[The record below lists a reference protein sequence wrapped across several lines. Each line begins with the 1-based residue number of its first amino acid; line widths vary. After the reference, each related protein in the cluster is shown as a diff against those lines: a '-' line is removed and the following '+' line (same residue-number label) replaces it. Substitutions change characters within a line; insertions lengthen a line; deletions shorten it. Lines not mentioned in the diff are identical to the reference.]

1 MINFTK
7 IRYKNLLSSG
17 NTFTNF
23 DLDRS
28 QTTLIVGDNGAGKS
42 TLLDALC
49 FVLYGKGFRNL
60 KKDLLVNSINQ
71 KDLLV
76 EIEFTVGKKS
86 YKVIR
91 GAKPNKFELYVN
103 GTMLNQ
109 DATVRDYQEHLEKNI
124 LKMSFRSFTQVA
136 VLGSANFT
144 PFMQLKSVERRRL
157 VEDLLDI
164 SIFSTMQDILKK
176 KVTQHNIDVRETKHE
191 TELLEERISGLNEQM
206 SLLQKNRDKK
216 IAKYENTIQET
227 QNNID
232 SVMKSIGVKQDEVK
246 DKQRS
251 ISDRDPQGDRLKRA
265 LDVEKRLEDSQKKA
279 LKEIEFYQNN
289 DDCPVC
295 KQGLDED
302 HKTKCIKEKSDKV
315 AELKAAVLS
324 IGETIEASRNR
335 MAEIQTVIGEIEEIQ
350 RKIGLHQTE
359 VLSNQKYV
367 EKLNGEIKDLQS
379 EINADS
385 GVSDRLTSAEDDLDK
400 LHTKKESLTD
410 RQHYFD
416 LATTLLRDQ
425 GVRQR
430 IIKQYVPVMNKMINK
445 YLANLEFYVG
455 FELNESFE
463 ETIKSRFRDVFKYD
477 NFSQGEKM
485 RIDLSLLFTWRAV
498 ARIKNSV
505 NTNILILDEVFDS
518 SLDSQGTDDFLKLL
532 NSLNE
537 KTNAFIISHKGDQL
551 YDKFEEVVRFEKHK
565 NFSRIAIS

>member
-76 EIEFTVGKKS
+76 EIEFTVGRKS

-295 KQGLDED
+295 KQGLNED

-367 EKLNGEIKDLQS
+367 EKLNNEIKDLQS

>member
-76 EIEFTVGKKS
+76 EIEFTVGRKS

>member
-1 MINFTK
+1 MINFKK

-17 NTFTNF
+17 NKYTSL

-71 KDLLV
+71 KELLV
-76 EIEFTVGKKS
+76 EVDFEVGRKS

-103 GTMLNQ
+103 GTLINQ
-109 DATVRDYQEHLEKNI
+109 DATMKDYQEHLEKNI
-124 LKMSFRSFTQVA
+124 LKMSYRSFTQVA

-164 SIFSTMQDILKK
+164 SIFSTMQDLLKK
-176 KVTQHNIDVRETKHE
+176 KVTQHNVDVRETNHE
-191 TELLEERISGLNEQM
+191 IELLEERISGLNEQM
-206 SLLQKNRDKK
+206 NLLQKNRDKK
-216 IAKYENTIQET
+216 IQKYEDTVSET
-227 QNNID
+227 QDNID
-232 SVMKSIGVKQDEVK
+232 KVMRDVGVENTEVDNLKKLITNK
-246 DKQRS
+246 DSNDK
-251 ISDRDPQGDRLKRA
+251 RLKET
-265 LDVEKRLEDSQKKA
+265 LDLEKQLQLAKKKA
-279 LKEIEFYQNN
+279 DQDVLFYQEN

-295 KQGLDED
+295 KQGLDAE
-302 HKTKCIKEKSDKV
+302 HKKKHIAERKAKSTEITKAMSEITK
-315 AELKAAVLS
+315 
-324 IGETIEASRNR
+324 TID
-335 MAEIQTVIGEIEEIQ
+335 TCHDEIQ
-350 RKIGLHQTE
+350 RINKVQSDIEKIQRTIGLHQTE
-359 VLSNQKYV
+359 ILSNQKYI
-367 EKLNGEIKDLQS
+367 EKLNNEIKDLQK
-379 EINADS
+379 EMGGDS
-385 GVSDRLTSAEDDLDK
+385 SVNDRLTTAEDDLDS
-400 LHTKKESLTD
+400 LHSKKQSLTD

-463 ETIKSRFRDVFKYD
+463 ETIKS
-477 NFSQGEKM
+477 
-485 RIDLSLLFTWRAV
+485 LSL
-498 ARIKNSV
+498 IH
-505 NTNILILDEVFDS
+505 I
-518 SLDSQGTDDFLKLL
+518 
-532 NSLNE
+532 
-537 KTNAFIISHKGDQL
+537 
-551 YDKFEEVVRFEKHK
+551 
-565 NFSRIAIS
+565 

>member
-1 MINFTK
+1 MINFKK

-17 NTFTNF
+17 NSFTSIE
-23 DLDRS
+23 LDRS

-49 FVLYGKGFRNL
+49 FGLYGKGFRNL
-60 KKDLLVNSINQ
+60 KKDLLINSING
-71 KDLLV
+71 KDLVV
-76 EIEFTVGKKS
+76 EVDFKIGRKS

-103 GTMLNQ
+103 DTLINQ
-109 DATVRDYQEHLEKNI
+109 DATMRDYQEHLEKNI
-124 LKMSFRSFTQVA
+124 LKMSYRSFTQVA

-176 KVTQHNIDVRETKHE
+176 KVTQHNIDVRETNHE
-191 TELLEERISGLNEQM
+191 IELLEERISGLNEQM
-206 SLLQKNRDKK
+206 NLLQKNRDKK
-216 IAKYENTIQET
+216 IEKYQGTIEET

-232 SVMKSIGVKQDEVK
+232 KVMRDVGLENKEIDEKKKLITNK
-246 DKQRS
+246 DKNEN
-251 ISDRDPQGDRLKRA
+251 RLKETLDLERQLELA
-265 LDVEKRLEDSQKKA
+265 LKKA
-279 LKEIEFYQNN
+279 EQDVLFYQEN
-289 DDCPVC
+289 DDCPTC
-295 KQGLDED
+295 KQGLDEE
-302 HKTKCIKEKSDKV
+302 HKKKHIKERKTKTVEIK
-315 AELKAAVLS
+315 KAINEIS
-324 IGETIEASRNR
+324 ITIDSCHD
-335 MAEIQTVIGEIEEIQ
+335 EIQRINTIQSEIDEIQ

-359 VLSNQKYV
+359 ILSNQKYID
-367 EKLNGEIKDLQS
+367 KLNKEIKDLQN
-379 EINADS
+379 EIS
-385 GVSDRLTSAEDDLDK
+385 GDATVNDRLTTAEDDLDA

-485 RIDLSLLFTWRAV
+485 RIDLALLFTWRAV

-551 YDKFEEVVRFEKHK
+551 YDKFEEVIRFEKYK

>member
-1 MINFTK
+1 
-7 IRYKNLLSSG
+7 
-17 NTFTNF
+17 
-23 DLDRS
+23 
-28 QTTLIVGDNGAGKS
+28 LIVGDNGAGKS

-76 EIEFTVGKKS
+76 EIEFTVGRKS

-227 QNNID
+227 QNNIN
-232 SVMKSIGVKQDEVK
+232 SVMKSIGVKQGEVK
-246 DKQRS
+246 DKQKS
-251 ISDRDPQGDRLKRA
+251 ISDRDPQGDRLKQA

-315 AELKAAVLS
+315 AELKTAVLS

-359 VLSNQKYV
+359 VLSNQKYI
-367 EKLNGEIKDLQS
+367 EKLNGEVKDLQS

>member
-1 MINFTK
+1 MINFKK

-17 NTFTNF
+17 NTFTSIE
-23 DLDRS
+23 LDRA

-49 FVLYGKGFRNL
+49 FALYGKGFRNL
-60 KKDLLVNSINQ
+60 KKDLLVNSINS
-71 KDLLV
+71 KELICEV
-76 EIEFTVGKKS
+76 EFHIGRKK

-91 GAKPNKFELYVN
+91 GAKPNRFELYVN
-103 GTMLNQ
+103 DTLINQ
-109 DATVRDYQEHLEKNI
+109 DATMRDYQEHLEKNI
-124 LKMSFRSFTQVA
+124 LKMSYRSFTQVA

-176 KVTQHNIDVRETKHE
+176 KVTQHNIDVRETNHE
-191 TELLEERISGLNEQM
+191 IELLEERINGLNEQVN
-206 SLLQKNRDKK
+206 LLQRNRDKK
-216 IAKYENTIQET
+216 IQKYEGTITET
-227 QNNID
+227 QDNIEK
-232 SVMKSIGVKQDEVK
+232 VMRDVGLENKEI
-246 DKQRS
+246 DKKKKL
-251 ISDRDPQGDRLKRA
+251 ISNKKTNEDRLTETLDIERQLEQARA
-265 LDVEKRLEDSQKKA
+265 KADQDVL
-279 LKEIEFYQNN
+279 FYQEN
-289 DDCPVC
+289 DDCPTC
-295 KQGLDED
+295 KQGLDDE
-302 HKTKCIKEKSDKV
+302 HKKKHIKERKAKSNEIKTALNDITK
-315 AELKAAVLS
+315 
-324 IGETIEASRNR
+324 TIDLCHD
-335 MAEIQTVIGEIEEIQ
+335 EIQRINLIQDDIEELQ

-359 VLSNQKYV
+359 ILSNQKYID
-367 EKLNGEIKDLQS
+367 KLNQEIKDLQN
-379 EINADS
+379 ENS
-385 GVSDRLTSAEDDLDK
+385 GDANVHDKLTTSEDDLDA
-400 LHTKKESLTD
+400 LHTKKQSLTD

-485 RIDLSLLFTWRAV
+485 RIDLALLFTWRAV

-551 YDKFEEVVRFEKHK
+551 YDKFEEVIHFEKYK

>member
-17 NTFTNF
+17 NTFTTF
-23 DLDRS
+23 ELDRS
-28 QTTLIVGDNGAGKS
+28 QTTLIVGDNGSGKS

-71 KDLLV
+71 KDLMV
-76 EIEFTVGKKS
+76 EIEFTVGRKS

-103 GTMLNQ
+103 GTLINQ
-109 DATVRDYQEHLEKNI
+109 DATMKDYQEHLEKNI
-124 LKMSFRSFTQVA
+124 LKMSYRSFTQVA

-191 TELLEERISGLNEQM
+191 IELLEERISGLNEQM
-206 SLLQKNRDKK
+206 QVLQKNRDKK
-216 IAKYENTIQET
+216 IKKYENTIEET
-227 QNNID
+227 QSNID
-232 SVMKSIGVKQDEVK
+232 SVMKSIGLKQAEVTVH
-246 DKQRS
+246 QHS
-251 ISDRDPQGDRLKRA
+251 ILDRDPQGDRLKQA
-265 LDVEKRLEDSQKKA
+265 LDVEKRLEESQKKCMQ
-279 LKEIEFYQNN
+279 EIEFYQNN

-295 KQGLDED
+295 KQGLEHE
-302 HKTKCIKEKSDKV
+302 HKEKCIKEKSDKIE
-315 AELKAAVLS
+315 ELKAAVVK
-324 IGETIEASRNR
+324 IGETIDASRTR
-335 MAEIQTVIGEIEEIQ
+335 MAEITRVQSEIEEIQ
-350 RKIGLHQTE
+350 REIGLQQTE
-359 VLSNQKYV
+359 VLSNQKYIK
-367 EKLNGEIKDLQS
+367 KLDGEIKDLKG
-379 EINADS
+379 EISSDT
-385 GVSDRLTSAEDDLDK
+385 GVGDRLTTAEDDLDK
-400 LHTKKESLTD
+400 LHTKKENLTD
-410 RQHYFD
+410 RQHYYD

-485 RIDLSLLFTWRAV
+485 RIDLALLFTWRAV

>member
-1 MINFTK
+1 MINFKK

-17 NTFTNF
+17 NSFTSI

-49 FVLYGKGFRNL
+49 FALYGKGFRNL
-60 KKDLLVNSINQ
+60 KKDLLVNSING
-71 KDLLV
+71 KELV
-76 EIEFTVGKKS
+76 VEVEFQIGRKS

-103 GTMLNQ
+103 GTLINQ
-109 DATVRDYQEHLEKNI
+109 DATMRDYQEHLEKNI
-124 LKMSFRSFTQVA
+124 LKMSYRSFTQVA

-176 KVTQHNIDVRETKHE
+176 KVTQHNIDVRETNHE
-191 TELLEERISGLNEQM
+191 IELLEERISGLNEQM
-206 SLLQKNRDKK
+206 NLLQKNRDKK
-216 IAKYENTIQET
+216 IKKYENTISET

-232 SVMKSIGVKQDEVK
+232 KVMKEVGLENKEIDEKKKLITNK
-246 DKQRS
+246 DKN
-251 ISDRDPQGDRLKRA
+251 
-265 LDVEKRLEDSQKKA
+265 EKRLKETLDLERQLEQALKKA
-279 LKEIEFYQNN
+279 EQDVLFYQEN
-289 DDCPVC
+289 DDCPTC
-295 KQGLDED
+295 KQGLDEE
-302 HKTKCIKEKSDKV
+302 HKKKHIKERKTKTVEIK
-315 AELKAAVLS
+315 KAINEIS
-324 IGETIEASRNR
+324 STIDSCHD
-335 MAEIQTVIGEIEEIQ
+335 EIQRINTIQSEIDDIQ

-359 VLSNQKYV
+359 ILSNQKYID
-367 EKLNGEIKDLQS
+367 KLNKEIKDLQS
-379 EINADS
+379 EIS
-385 GVSDRLTSAEDDLDK
+385 GDATVNDRLTTAEDDLDA

-485 RIDLSLLFTWRAV
+485 RIDLALLFTWRAV

-551 YDKFEEVVRFEKHK
+551 YDKFEEVIRFEKYK

>member
-1 MINFTK
+1 
-7 IRYKNLLSSG
+7 
-17 NTFTNF
+17 
-23 DLDRS
+23 
-28 QTTLIVGDNGAGKS
+28 
-42 TLLDALC
+42 
-49 FVLYGKGFRNL
+49 
-60 KKDLLVNSINQ
+60 
-71 KDLLV
+71 
-76 EIEFTVGKKS
+76 
-86 YKVIR
+86 
-91 GAKPNKFELYVN
+91 
-103 GTMLNQ
+103 
-109 DATVRDYQEHLEKNI
+109 
-124 LKMSFRSFTQVA
+124 MSFRSFTQVA

-227 QNNID
+227 QNNIN
-232 SVMKSIGVKQDEVK
+232 SVMKSIGVKQGEVK
-246 DKQRS
+246 DKQKS
-251 ISDRDPQGDRLKRA
+251 ISDRDPQGDRLKQA

-315 AELKAAVLS
+315 AELKTAVLS

-359 VLSNQKYV
+359 VLSNQKYI
-367 EKLNGEIKDLQS
+367 EKLNGEVKDLQS

>member
-76 EIEFTVGKKS
+76 EIEFTVGRKS

-227 QNNID
+227 QNNIN

-246 DKQRS
+246 DKQKS
-251 ISDRDPQGDRLKRA
+251 ISDRDPQGDRLKQA

-315 AELKAAVLS
+315 AELKTAVLS

-359 VLSNQKYV
+359 VLSNQKYI
-367 EKLNGEIKDLQS
+367 EKLNGEVKDLQS

>member
-76 EIEFTVGKKS
+76 EIEFTVGRKS

-232 SVMKSIGVKQDEVK
+232 SVMK
-246 DKQRS
+246 
-251 ISDRDPQGDRLKRA
+251 
-265 LDVEKRLEDSQKKA
+265 
-279 LKEIEFYQNN
+279 
-289 DDCPVC
+289 
-295 KQGLDED
+295 
-302 HKTKCIKEKSDKV
+302 
-315 AELKAAVLS
+315 
-324 IGETIEASRNR
+324 
-335 MAEIQTVIGEIEEIQ
+335 
-350 RKIGLHQTE
+350 
-359 VLSNQKYV
+359 
-367 EKLNGEIKDLQS
+367 
-379 EINADS
+379 
-385 GVSDRLTSAEDDLDK
+385 
-400 LHTKKESLTD
+400 
-410 RQHYFD
+410 
-416 LATTLLRDQ
+416 
-425 GVRQR
+425 
-430 IIKQYVPVMNKMINK
+430 
-445 YLANLEFYVG
+445 
-455 FELNESFE
+455 
-463 ETIKSRFRDVFKYD
+463 
-477 NFSQGEKM
+477 
-485 RIDLSLLFTWRAV
+485 LSL
-498 ARIKNSV
+498 IH
-505 NTNILILDEVFDS
+505 I
-518 SLDSQGTDDFLKLL
+518 
-532 NSLNE
+532 
-537 KTNAFIISHKGDQL
+537 
-551 YDKFEEVVRFEKHK
+551 
-565 NFSRIAIS
+565 

>member
-42 TLLDALC
+42 TVLDALC

-76 EIEFTVGKKS
+76 EIEFTVGRKS

-227 QNNID
+227 QNNIN
-232 SVMKSIGVKQDEVK
+232 SVMKSIGVKQGEVK
-246 DKQRS
+246 DKQKS
-251 ISDRDPQGDRLKRA
+251 ISDRDPQGDRLKQA

-315 AELKAAVLS
+315 AELKTAVLS

-359 VLSNQKYV
+359 VLSNQKYI
-367 EKLNGEIKDLQS
+367 EKLNGEVKDLQS

>member
-1 MINFTK
+1 MINFSK

-17 NTFTNF
+17 NTFTSF

-71 KDLLV
+71 KDLVV
-76 EIEFTVGKKS
+76 EIEFTVGRKS

-176 KVTQHNIDVRETKHE
+176 RVTQHNIDVRETKHNI
-191 TELLEERISGLNEQM
+191 ELLEERISGLNEQVN
-206 SLLQKNRDKK
+206 LLSKSRDKK
-216 IAKYENTIQET
+216 VEKYENTIRET

-232 SVMKSIGVKQDEVK
+232 SVMGVIKLNTEVVK
-246 DKQRS
+246 EKRHS
-251 ISDRDPQGDRLKRA
+251 ISDRDPQGDRLKQA
-265 LDVEKRLEDSQKKA
+265 LDLESKLEESQRKA
-279 LKEIEFYQNN
+279 LKEIEFYKNN
-289 DDCPVC
+289 DDCPTC
-295 KQGLDED
+295 KQGLDEQ
-302 HKTKCIKEKSDKV
+302 HKKKHIKDKSDKV
-315 AELKAAVLS
+315 SELKAAVLS
-324 IGETIEASRNR
+324 INETIDASRNR
-335 MAEIQTVIGEIEEIQ
+335 MAEINTVLGDIEEVQ
-350 RKIGLHQTE
+350 RQIGLHQTE
-359 VLSNQKYV
+359 ILSNQKYI
-367 EKLNGEIKDLQS
+367 EKLNQEISDLKS
-379 EINADS
+379 EVNS
-385 GVSDRLTSAEDDLDK
+385 ETGVNDKLSSAEDDLDK
-400 LHTKKESLTD
+400 LHSKKESLTD

-485 RIDLSLLFTWRAV
+485 RIDLALLFTWRAV